1 MEQRLF
7 VQISQLVHNSTG
19 IQIPNSKLSQNFRID
34 RAGEKSKEITKEISK
49 EITSLTQTLYK
60 WGNQDPETRERA

>member
-34 RAGEKSKEITKEISK
+34 RAGEKSKEIT
-49 EITSLTQTLYK
+49 SLTQTLYK